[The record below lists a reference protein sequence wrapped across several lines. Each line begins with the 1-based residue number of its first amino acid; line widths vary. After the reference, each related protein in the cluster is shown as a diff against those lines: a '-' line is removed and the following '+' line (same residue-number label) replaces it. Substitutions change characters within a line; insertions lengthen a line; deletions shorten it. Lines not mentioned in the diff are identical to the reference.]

1 MDPFTEA
8 DTVIQATRDTGA
20 LREREATKKTIEE
33 TFPEN
38 QEVLVKFISQ
48 NLGYDGGKPVAAYV
62 IYKCL
67 IRWRSFEDK
76 RTNIFNRI
84 VQMIASAIEVPDN
97 NEVLAYWLS
106 NLATLFFLLRRM
118 STNATTPVSGGFQ
131 QKLIVFIERIYGMI
145 RDNLEKEI
153 LPLLELC
160 IQKPGTIEENTQPLV
175 PHWLSIVESLNS
187 YLNLMKANNVPPFL
201 VSKIFTQVFSF
212 INVQLFNSFLLR
224 RECCSLSH
232 GEYVE
237 AGLAELNKWCV
248 EATDEYAGLAWDE
261 LRHIRQAVGFLVIRE
276 KPKMTLEEVTR
287 ELCPMLSIL
296 HLYRISTMYWDGKY
310 GTWSVSSDFV
320 TNMRAMIP
328 EDWNP
333 VTSPFL
339 LDNDSSIP
347 FTVEDMSKSMEQVD
361 VNYSEA
367 PPHLINDDFDQL
379 LYSLG
384 QKVA

>member
-1 MDPFTEA
+1 MNPFTEA
-8 DTVIQATRDTGA
+8 DIVIQATQETGA
-20 LREREATKKTIEE
+20 LREREATEKTIEE
-33 TFPEN
+33 TPPEN
-38 QEVLVKFISQ
+38 QEVLVKCISQ

-67 IRWRSFEDK
+67 IHWRSFEDK
-76 RTNIFNRI
+76 STNIFNRI
-84 VQMIASAIEVPDN
+84 VQVLASATEVPDN
-97 NEVLAYWLS
+97 SNEVLAYWLS

-118 STNATTPVSGGFQ
+118 SATASATTPMSRAFK
-131 QKLIVFIERIYGMI
+131 QKLVAFIEGIYGMI
-145 RDNLEKEI
+145 TDNLKKEI

-160 IQKPGTIEENTQPLV
+160 IKNPGTIAENTQPLV
-175 PHWLSIVESLNS
+175 AHWLSIVESLNS

-212 INVQLFNSFLLR
+212 INHQLFNSFLLR

-237 AGLAELNKWCV
+237 AGLAELKKWCV
-248 EATDEYAGLAWDE
+248 EATDEYVGLAWDE
-261 LRHIRQAVGFLVIRE
+261 LRHTRQAVGFLVIRE

-287 ELCPMLSIL
+287 ELCPVLSIQQ
-296 HLYRISTMYWDGKY
+296 LYRISIMYWDGKY
-310 GTWSVSSDFV
+310 GTRTVSSDLV
-320 TNMRAMIP
+320 TNMRAMIT
-328 EDWNP
+328 EDLKRNP

-361 VNYSEA
+361 VNYSEP
-367 PPHLINDDFDQL
+367 PPHLLNGDFDQL
-379 LYSLG
+379 LTH
-384 QKVA
+384 